1 MHISI
6 SIPHRTR
13 FMTKARKIIFT
24 HPTGNANCR
33 ATLEGLSEALLLAWF
48 YTSVALFHR
57 SIWSFFSRIS
67 MGCELKRRQYS
78 DTLRNL
84 TWQRSLRERGRIV
97 ATKAGHT
104 SLTRNESGIFCINAV
119 YRDLDRVVANRLN
132 RVAVDGMYSY
142 EDDSL

>member
-1 MHISI
+1 
-6 SIPHRTR
+6 
-13 FMTKARKIIFT
+13 
-24 HPTGNANCR
+24 
-33 ATLEGLSEALLLAWF
+33 
-48 YTSVALFHR
+48 
-57 SIWSFFSRIS
+57 